1 MLSFVQKTPLDYS
14 SARITICPELPSPR
28 TPALTTDLYKRQQN
42 SGENPEFRPDPKSAS
57 GFNKIDQD
65 SDWKQLVAEI
75 QRRLDIRGIIKDAA
89 YISDHL
95 STYAN
100 EIQADIDAEDEAER
114 AAELAEFNLHI
125 YKLQPKYAAIM
136 VLRLREHWTF
146 TPISKLLNICDQQA
160 DNLFQEAEK
169 YFNSDLFQVDF
180 LGHEITLD
188 TPVDELISVLIA
200 CANPVKSSAGRK
212 PKPKKAVSAKSANAD
227 LFAGVM

>member
-57 GFNKIDQD
+57 GFNKIDQN
-65 SDWKQLVAEI
+65 SDWKGLVTEI
-75 QRRLDIRGIIKDAA
+75 QRRLKTRGIVKDVA
-89 YISDHL
+89 YISDNL
-95 STYAN
+95 STYAH
-100 EIQADIDAEDEAER
+100 EIQADIDAEDEADR
-114 AAELAEFNLHI
+114 AAELAEFNAHI
-125 YKLQPKYAAIM
+125 SKLTPKYAAIM
-136 VLRLREHWTF
+136 VLRIRERWTF
-146 TPISKLLNICDQQA
+146 TPIGKLLNISDQQA

-169 YFNSDLFQVDF
+169 YFNSDLFQVGF

-188 TPVDELISVLIA
+188 TPVDTLISILNA
-200 CANPVKSSAGRK
+200 GANPVKSPAGRK
-212 PKPKKAVSAKSANAD
+212 PKPKKAVAVSANAD